1 MTMKRATDRQS
12 GSRPTLLIAIK
23 GLGIGG
29 AERLVSEGAKYW
41 RRDLFDYHVAYAL
54 PWKSQLVADLTALD
68 VPVHLVGGDRGLS
81 PGTLGKFRE
90 TIRRLGANL
99 VHAHLP
105 TMGIVARLASP
116 IPVVYTEHNL
126 ANSYRPLTRL
136 ANRLTYARND
146 AVIAVS
152 GAVARSVDGYPGP
165 PPSVIPNGV
174 SCRVT
179 EYEAFE
185 ARRELEIASEAALV
199 VHVGNIRPHKGH
211 GTLIRAAASIK
222 AARPDVVMVS
232 IGAEKNP
239 GDLERVRREAAE
251 LGVGETIR
259 FLGRRRDALRFVAAA
274 DVFLN
279 PSDVE
284 GLPLAVLEAMALG
297 TPVVATS
304 VGGVPSVVKDNE
316 TGLLVAP
323 SEPESLARATLR
335 LLADSEVAE
344 KLAGAAREVV
354 ERAYSLEAMV
364 LAQEAVYRAVLDD

>member
-1 MTMKRATDRQS
+1 
-12 GSRPTLLIAIK
+12 
-23 GLGIGG
+23 
-29 AERLVSEGAKYW
+29 
-41 RRDLFDYHVAYAL
+41 
-54 PWKSQLVADLTALD
+54 
-68 VPVHLVGGDRGLS
+68 
-81 PGTLGKFRE
+81 
-90 TIRRLGANL
+90 
-99 VHAHLP
+99 
-105 TMGIVARLASP
+105 
-116 IPVVYTEHNL
+116 
-126 ANSYRPLTRL
+126 
-136 ANRLTYARND
+136 
-146 AVIAVS
+146 
-152 GAVARSVDGYPGP
+152 
-165 PPSVIPNGV
+165 
-174 SCRVT
+174 VT
-179 EYEAFE
+179 EYEASE

-211 GTLIRAAASIK
+211 STLIRAAASIK

-251 LGVGETIR
+251 LGVAETIR
-259 FLGRRRDALRFVAAA
+259 FLGRRPDALRFVAAA